1 MKKVYFIKRILLIFI
16 ALHFISCENEPLTG
30 KFPQEEQNEAE
41 EGQFRAMIEGKEF
54 IAASTS
60 ATLTSDNELVIIG
73 NKPGGEKIVLAIT
86 NAAEGIFNL
95 TTGGDNENS
104 GIYFDGSINVSP
116 YISAGLFGGSGQLNL
131 TKLDIT
137 DKTLTGT
144 FSFTGVRIKVDGDG
158 NPILDGDGNPVMEDI
173 EITKGAFNSI
183 AYVLDDSG
191 GGGTGGDPQ
200 NKFFAKVDGVD
211 FIADTLRVTEP
222 VVGNVHMIKIEARS
236 SKNELIRIDIPRAL
250 GVGTFQMV
258 KISDGTK
265 LIASYNANQG
275 GENLTS
281 NPGSITITEFD
292 LEEGV
297 LKATFEF
304 TGKDPLGND
313 PTVVQV
319 TEGDLTAHF
328 EGIPGANNMFRA
340 NVDGADFS
348 PETLEVLSEVV
359 NQYPRVTLIAT
370 VGKQK
375 MELSFPETITEGTFE
390 MAKVVTVGNEV
401 VGVYTPI
408 VGTSISYVSSPG
420 SIVITNYDIPNGII
434 EGTFNF
440 TGVDATGQDPKVYQI
455 TAGEF
460 LAVLK

>member
-1 MKKVYFIKRILLIFI
+1 MKKVYFIKRLLLIFL
-16 ALHFISCENEPLTG
+16 AFHVISCENEPLTG
-30 KFPQEEQNEAE
+30 TFPQEEQNEAE
-41 EGQFRAMIEGKEF
+41 EGQFQAMIEGKEF

-86 NAAEGIFNL
+86 NAATGVFNL
-95 TTGGDNENS
+95 TTGGNNKNS

-116 YISAGLFGGSGQLNL
+116 YISAGPFGGSGQLNITEL
-131 TKLDIT
+131 NIT
-137 DKTLTGT
+137 DKTVTGT

-158 NPILDGDGNPVMEDI
+158 NPILDGAGNPIMESI
-173 EITKGAFNSI
+173 EIKKGAFNSI
-183 AYVLDDSG
+183 EYVLDDTG

-222 VVGNVHMIKIEARS
+222 LVGNVHMIKIEARS
-236 SKNELIRIDIPRAL
+236 SKNELIRIDIPRSL

-258 KISDGTK
+258 KISDGSK

-281 NPGSITITEFD
+281 NPGTITITEFD

-297 LKATFEF
+297 LKATFAF
-304 TGKDPLGND
+304 TGKDPLGDD
-313 PTVVQV
+313 PTVVEV

-340 NVDGADFS
+340 NVNGAVYT
-348 PETLEVLSEVV
+348 PETLEIVSEVV

-375 MELSFPETITEGTFE
+375 MEISFPQTITVGTFA
-390 MAKVVTVGNEV
+390 MSKQVTVGNEI
-401 VGVYTPI
+401 VGIYTPI
-408 VGTSISYVSSPG
+408 VGTSIPYVSSPG

-434 EGTFNF
+434 EGTFTF
-440 TGVDATGQDPKVYQI
+440 TGVDATGQDPTVYEI

>member
-1 MKKVYFIKRILLIFI
+1 MKKLQFVKSLLFICI
-16 ALHFISCENEPLTG
+16 AFHFISCENEPLTG

-41 EGQFRAMIEGKEF
+41 EGEFRATIEGKEF

-60 ATLTSDNELVIIG
+60 ATLTSDNKLVITG
-73 NKPGGEKIVLAIT
+73 NKPGGEKIVLSIT
-86 NAAEGIFNL
+86 NAAEGIFSL
-95 TTGGDNENS
+95 TKGSNNENF
-104 GIYFDGSINVSP
+104 GAYFEGSSHPDP
-116 YISAGLFGGSGQLNL
+116 YSSAGTFGGSGQLNL

-137 DKTLTGT
+137 DKTVTGT
-144 FSFTGVRIKVDGDG
+144 FSFTGARIKVDGDG
-158 NPILDGDGNPVMEDI
+158 NPILDGDGNPILENI
-173 EITKGAFNSI
+173 EIKKGAFNSI
-183 AYVLDDSG
+183 NYVLDDTG

-211 FIADTLRVTEP
+211 FIADSLKVTEP

-265 LIASYNANQG
+265 LIASYNAHQG

-281 NPGSITITEFD
+281 NPGTITISEFD
-292 LEEGV
+292 LEKGI

-313 PTVVQV
+313 PTIVNV
-319 TEGDLTAHF
+319 TEGNLTAYF
-328 EGIPGANNMFRA
+328 EGIPGANNMFKA
-340 NVDGADFS
+340 KVDGVDFI
-348 PETLEVLSEVV
+348 PDTLEIINEVV
-359 NQYPRVTLIAT
+359 NKYPRISLTATL
-370 VGKQK
+370 GKQR
-375 MELSFPETITEGTFE
+375 MEINFPETITVGSHPMMMTT
-390 MAKVVTVGNEV
+390 TVGNEV
-401 VGVYTPI
+401 VGMYNPNLGI
-408 VGTSISYVSSPG
+408 SIAYVSNPG
-420 SIVITNYDIPNGII
+420 TLVITNYDIPNGII

-440 TGVDATGQDPKVYQI
+440 TGVDYTGQDPKVYQI

>member
-1 MKKVYFIKRILLIFI
+1 MKKVYFIKRLLLIFL
-16 ALHFISCENEPLTG
+16 AFHFISCENEPLTG
-30 KFPQEEQNEAE
+30 QFPQEDQNDAE
-41 EGQFRAMIEGKEF
+41 EGQFQAMIEGKEF
-54 IAASTS
+54 IAASVS

-86 NAAEGIFNL
+86 DAATGIFNL
-95 TTGGDNENS
+95 TTGGNNENS
-104 GIYFDGSINVSP
+104 GVYFDGSNNVSP
-116 YISAGLFGGSGQLNL
+116 YISAGAFGGSGQLNL
-131 TKLDIT
+131 TELNIT
-137 DKTLTGT
+137 DKTVTGT

-158 NPILDGDGNPVMEDI
+158 NPILDGDGNPIMENI
-173 EITKGAFNSI
+173 EIKKGAFNSI
-183 AYVLDDSG
+183 EYVVDDSG

-236 SKNELIRIDIPRAL
+236 AKNELIRIDIPHAL
-250 GVGTFQMV
+250 GVGTFNMV
-258 KISDGTK
+258 KISDGSK
-265 LIASYNANQG
+265 LIASYNANAG

-281 NPGSITITEFD
+281 NPGTITITEFD

-304 TGKDPLGND
+304 TGKDPLGDD
-313 PTVVQV
+313 PTVVEV

-328 EGIPGANNMFRA
+328 EGIPGANNMFKA
-340 NVDGADFS
+340 KVDGADYT
-348 PETLEVLSEVV
+348 PQTLEIVSEVV

-370 VGKQK
+370 IGKQK
-375 MELSFPETITEGTFE
+375 MELSFPETITEGTFA
-390 MAKVVTVGNEV
+390 MNKQVTVGNEI

-420 SIVITNYDIPNGII
+420 SIVITSYDIPNGII

-440 TGVDATGQDPKVYQI
+440 TGVDAIGQDPTVYQI

>member
-1 MKKVYFIKRILLIFI
+1 MKKVYFIKRLLLIFLAI
-16 ALHFISCENEPLTG
+16 HVISCENEPLTG
-30 KFPQEEQNEAE
+30 TFPQEEQNEAE
-41 EGQFRAMIEGKEF
+41 EGQFQAMIEGKEF

-86 NAAEGIFNL
+86 NAATGVFNL
-95 TTGGDNENS
+95 TTGGNNENS

-116 YISAGLFGGSGQLNL
+116 YISAGPFGGSGQLNITEL
-131 TKLDIT
+131 NIT
-137 DKTLTGT
+137 DKTVTGT

-158 NPILDGDGNPVMEDI
+158 NPILDGDGNPIMESI
-173 EITKGAFNSI
+173 EIKKGAFNSI
-183 AYVLDDSG
+183 EYVIDDTG

-211 FIADTLRVTEP
+211 FVADTLTVTEP
-222 VVGNVHMIKIEARS
+222 LVGNVHMIKIEARS

-250 GVGTFQMV
+250 GVGTFQML
-258 KISDGTK
+258 KISDGSK

-281 NPGSITITEFD
+281 NPGTITITEFD

-297 LKATFEF
+297 LKATFAF
-304 TGKDPLGND
+304 TGKDPLGDD
-313 PTVVQV
+313 PTVVEV

-340 NVDGADFS
+340 NVNGADYT
-348 PETLEVLSEVV
+348 PETLEIVSEVV

-370 VGKQK
+370 IGKQK
-375 MELSFPETITEGTFE
+375 MEISFPETITVGTFA
-390 MAKVVTVGNEV
+390 MSKQVTVGNEI
-401 VGVYTPI
+401 VGIYTPI
-408 VGTSISYVSSPG
+408 VGTSIPYVSSPG

-434 EGTFNF
+434 EGTFTF
-440 TGVDATGQDPKVYQI
+440 TGVDATGQDPTVYEI